1 MTEVAA
7 PRAERPSAP
16 RPQSF
21 AARFD
26 PTRNAMALLRI
37 VLASLVIVS
46 HAYPLSGRL
55 VDPIGGV
62 TQARES
68 FGTLAVDC
76 FFALSGYLVTGSYV
90 RLRSPLR
97 YAWHRCLRLFPGFW
111 ALLTTTAFVLG
122 PIGWLVLHHSPRG
135 YLSDGPYGADS
146 AVGYIGRNVSLVF
159 R

>member
-68 FGTLAVDC
+68 FGTLAVDSSTRVGTI
-76 FFALSGYLVTGSYV
+76 FASLDRCATK
-90 RLRSPLR
+90 RLPTARS
-97 YAWHRCLRLFPGFW
+97 
-111 ALLTTTAFVLG
+111 AL
-122 PIGWLVLHHSPRG
+122 
-135 YLSDGPYGADS
+135 
-146 AVGYIGRNVSLVF
+146 
-159 R
+159 